1 MCDNM
6 DLYVTKAS
14 VRLQLAAKPLD
25 GRSFPYHALHGNRLR
40 SIVGGTDYL
49 IMCLNHTVDESK
61 WRMYWLVGFTW
72 VRARVCFTAKAGVR
86 IRIKVKVIHDS
97 HCMSTIFSREW

>member
-1 MCDNM
+1 M

-25 GRSFPYHALHGNRLR
+25 GRSLPYHALHGNRLR
-40 SIVGGTDYL
+40 PIVGGTDYL
-49 IMCLNHTVDESK
+49 IMCLNHTVDEWK
-61 WRMYWLVGFTW
+61 WRIYWLVGFNW
-72 VRARVCFTAKAGVR
+72 VRARVCLTAKAGVR